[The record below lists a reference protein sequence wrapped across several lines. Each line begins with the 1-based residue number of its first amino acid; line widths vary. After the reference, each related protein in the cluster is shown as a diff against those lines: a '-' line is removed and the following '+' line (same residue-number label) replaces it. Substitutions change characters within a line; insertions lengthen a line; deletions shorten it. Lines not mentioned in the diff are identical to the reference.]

1 MLSLTSNLRKHARLL
16 RPYGAGFVFSLAHHG
31 FRFVRL
37 GADCAL
43 PVATILHPVGV
54 VFLNS
59 ICAVSEVQIQGQ
71 FIDSLG
77 SRLDHTNMALPL
89 GYHWRNLFV
98 RKTTTLLT
106 VLVVAAV
113 VGVFAWMMGFASAL
127 AGSLAQT
134 KDAGKV
140 LVLKRGAT
148 SETNSAIPV
157 DEFNKLNQLTDI
169 ARDPKTNDPLL
180 SPEMMVQISRP
191 RLNDGGKT
199 WGNIA
204 LRGVTEAAFKVH
216 PSVRLQGRGFETG
229 SQELI
234 VGAAAAKQFGG
245 LALGDTVEIGYGSNR
260 TFKVVGFF
268 TAEGGPMESEVWG
281 YLPSLMNAYNR
292 SMYSSAAIRLKEGA
306 DAKAVVA
313 QIGGP
318 AIQMT
323 GMTEAD
329 YWKEQSKN
337 IFTYLMV
344 VRVLVVMM
352 SLAAVFSIANTMFSM
367 VAGRTRE
374 IAMLRTI
381 GFSGPQIM
389 LGFVIESVFLC
400 FLGGVAGC
408 LGCFAWLQAA
418 GGTKDMF
425 GASTFTTLAFNIEL
439 TPAIVAFALASVVV
453 VGVLGAWVPARRAAR
468 VGVIT
473 ALRTA

>member
-1 MLSLTSNLRKHARLL
+1 
-16 RPYGAGFVFSLAHHG
+16 
-31 FRFVRL
+31 
-37 GADCAL
+37 
-43 PVATILHPVGV
+43 
-54 VFLNS
+54 
-59 ICAVSEVQIQGQ
+59 
-71 FIDSLG
+71 
-77 SRLDHTNMALPL
+77 MALPL

-113 VGVFAWMMGFASAL
+113 VGVFVWMMGFASAL
-127 AGSLAQT
+127 AGSMAQAR
-134 KDAGKV
+134 DAGKI

-157 DEFNKLNQLTDI
+157 DEYSKLNQLTDL

-191 RLNDGGKT
+191 RLNDAGKT

-204 LRGVTEAAFKVH
+204 LRGVTDAAFKVH
-216 PSVRLQGRGFETG
+216 PTVKLSGKKFEDG
-229 SQELI
+229 AQELI
-234 VGAAAAKQFGG
+234 VGRAATQQFSG
-245 LALGDTVEIGYGSNR
+245 LAIGDTVDIGYGSNR
-260 TFKVVGFF
+260 TFKVVGYF

-292 SMYSSAAIRLKEGA
+292 NSYSSAAMRLRDGA
-306 DAKAVVA
+306 DAKAVIGQV
-313 QIGGP
+313 GGP
-318 AIQMT
+318 AIQLNA
-323 GMTEAD
+323 MTEAD

-337 IFTYLMV
+337 IGVYLVV

-381 GFSGPQIM
+381 GFSRRQI
-389 LGFVIESVFLC
+389 LFGFVIESVFLC
-400 FLGGVAGC
+400 LLGGIVGC
-408 LGCFAWLQAA
+408 LGCFAWLEWM

-425 GASTFTTLAFNIEL
+425 GATTFTTLAFTIHL
-439 TPAIVAFALASVVV
+439 TAWTIGSALGSVML
-453 VGVLGAWVPARRAAR
+453 VGVLGAWVPAVRASR